1 MGFQVDATALKKNQD
16 STSFPFTSYTIE
28 GIMTIMI
35 RSLFSA
41 LSVSMLLAGLCACTP
56 TMSNRGHIV
65 DMERLSEIK
74 TGESTREDVV
84 RVLGSPTQVSTFDE
98 KIWYYF
104 GRSTKQ
110 YSFRDPEIIEQ
121 KAIELRF
128 NDEGIVV
135 TNTVLDSAAARTI
148 ESVDR
153 RTPTHGHETTILEQ
167 LLGNLGHPS
176 GLAGKESKK

>member
-1 MGFQVDATALKKNQD
+1 
-16 STSFPFTSYTIE
+16 
-28 GIMTIMI
+28 MI
-35 RSLFSA
+35 RRLFSVF
-41 LSVSMLLAGLCACTP
+41 SVSLLLAGLCACAP
-56 TMSNRGHIV
+56 TMANRGHIV
-65 DMERLSEIK
+65 DMERVSEIK

-121 KAIELRF
+121 KAFEIRF

-135 TNTVLDSAAARTI
+135 MSAVLDSAAARTVDP
-148 ESVDR
+148 VDR
-153 RTPTHGHETTILEQ
+153 RTPTYGHETTVLEQ
-167 LLGNLGHPS
+167 LLGNLGRPS
-176 GLAGKESKK
+176 GLAGKESRK